1 MDTRF
6 TADLWKLAQADG
18 LTLSENPTYTNWNNV
33 SRALTAFAMQKYYSE
48 TPTST
53 GYNKQLY
60 TDLTTSGEGSNG
72 VRFDMVDVS
81 NTPGISASASIK
93 ADLSQFKGYELY
105 FKNYITTTGGFTPL
119 EQQLITSLLPYM
131 RDWYVQAGAG
141 GMLATDALNRGAF
154 MLGGKDGDAL
164 VGGTAADLLVGN
176 GGDDV
181 LQGGKGSGRVAA
193 QQRGT
198 HRRTPCGCNDTLLGG
213 AGNDAYVYTTGD
225 GFDTI
230 LDSDGLGSIAAD
242 GNLLTG
248 GDQFGDAR
256 VHRDAGGHTYTD
268 VGNGNMVVDVLFGRS
283 KSVAANDASH
293 ATQSAWGIAA

>member
-1 MDTRF
+1 LNRVAEGCF
-6 TADLWKLAQADG
+6 SAIAA
-18 LTLSENPTYTNWNNV
+18 S
-33 SRALTAFAMQKYYSE
+33 F
-48 TPTST
+48 
-53 GYNKQLY
+53 NKQLY

-72 VRFDMVDVS
+72 VRFDIVDVT
-81 NTPGISASASIK
+81 NTPGISATGSIK

-141 GMLATDALNRGAF
+141 GMLATDTLNWGAF

-181 LQGGKGSGRVAA
+181 LQGGLG
-193 QQRGT
+193 
-198 HRRTPCGCNDTLLGG
+198 NDTLLGG

-225 GFDTI
+225 GLDTI
-230 LDSDGLGSIAAD
+230 LDKDGLGSIAAD
-242 GNLLTG
+242 GNILSG

-268 VGNGNMVVDVLFGRS
+268 PSTGSGQVLGNGNMVVAVLFERS

>member
-1 MDTRF
+1 VQN
-6 TADLWKLAQADG
+6 LWG
-18 LTLSENPTYTNWNNV
+18 IPTY
-33 SRALTAFAMQKYYSE
+33 QK
-48 TPTST
+48 
-53 GYNKQLY
+53 QH

-72 VRFDMVDVS
+72 VRFDIVDVT
-81 NTPGISASASIK
+81 NTPGISATGSIK

-131 RDWYVQAGAG
+131 RDWYVQAGAS
-141 GMLATDALNRGAF
+141 GMLATDTLNRGAF
-154 MLGGKDGDAL
+154 MLGGKDSDAL
-164 VGGTAADLLVGN
+164 QGGTAADLLVGN
-176 GGDDV
+176 GGTDI
-181 LQGGKGSGRVAA
+181 LQGGKG
-193 QQRGT
+193 
-198 HRRTPCGCNDTLLGG
+198 NDTLLGG
-213 AGNDAYVYTTGD
+213 AGNDAYIYTTGD

-268 VGNGNMVVDVLFGRS
+268 PSTGSGQVLVKAYISDRF
-283 KSVAANDASH
+283 AAND